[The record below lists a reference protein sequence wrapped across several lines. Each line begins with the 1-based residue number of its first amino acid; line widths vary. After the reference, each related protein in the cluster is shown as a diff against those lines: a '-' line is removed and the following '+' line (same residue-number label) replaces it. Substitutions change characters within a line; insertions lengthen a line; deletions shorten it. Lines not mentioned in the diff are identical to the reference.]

1 MRLTGTIL
9 LLGLALAGCATTSNG
24 APAAG
29 GALGRGLPLEEAT
42 FVAENLGTGDKAVT
56 ISFSPGDHDTSRV
69 SGMSGCNRFNGGYKQ
84 TPTTLT
90 FGPLATTMM
99 MCPDDQ
105 MKVEQTFLAAMD
117 GTVEY
122 RLDKDGVL
130 TLRTAK
136 GKDLKFRKKG

>member
-1 MRLTGTIL
+1 MKPTGTML
-9 LLGLALAGCATTSNG
+9 LLAAMLAGCATTSDG
-24 APAAG
+24 AAAG
-29 GALGRGLPLEEAT
+29 GALGRGLPLEEAS
-42 FVAENLGTGDKAVT
+42 FVAENLGTGDKKVT

-105 MKVEQTFLAAMD
+105 MKVEQMFLAALD

-136 GKDLKFRKKG
+136 GKDLKFRKQG

>member
-1 MRLTGTIL
+1 
-9 LLGLALAGCATTSNG
+9 
-24 APAAG
+24 
-29 GALGRGLPLEEAT
+29 
-42 FVAENLGTGDKAVT
+42 
-56 ISFSPGDHDTSRV
+56 
-69 SGMSGCNRFNGGYKQ
+69 MSGCNRFNGGYKQ

-105 MKVEQTFLAAMD
+105 MKVERTFLAALD

-136 GKDLKFRKKG
+136 GEDLKFRKQG

>member
-1 MRLTGTIL
+1 MRRSGTAL
-9 LLGLALAGCATTSNG
+9 LLGLALTACATSSGGTT
-24 APAAG
+24 AG

-42 FVAENLGTGDKAVT
+42 FVAESLGTADKKVT
-56 ISFSPGDHDTSRV
+56 ISFSPGDHDSSRV
-69 SGMSGCNRFNGGYKQ
+69 SGMAGCNRFNGGYTQ

-90 FGPLATTMM
+90 FKPLATTMM

-105 MKVEQTFLAAMD
+105 MKVEQQVLAALS

-136 GKDLKFRKKG
+136 GEDLRFRKQG

>member
-1 MRLTGTIL
+1 MRRSGTAL
-9 LLGLALAGCATTSNG
+9 LLGLALAGCATSSGG
-24 APAAG
+24 AAAG

-42 FVAENLGTGDKAVT
+42 FVAESLGTGDKKVT

-69 SGMSGCNRFNGGYKQ
+69 SGMAGCNRFNGGYTQ

-90 FGPLATTMM
+90 FKPLATTMM

-105 MKVEQTFLAAMD
+105 MKVEQTFLTAMT

-136 GKDLKFRKKG
+136 GEDLKFRKQG

>member
-1 MRLTGTIL
+1 
-9 LLGLALAGCATTSNG
+9 
-24 APAAG
+24 
-29 GALGRGLPLEEAT
+29 
-42 FVAENLGTGDKAVT
+42 
-56 ISFSPGDHDTSRV
+56 
-69 SGMSGCNRFNGGYKQ
+69 
-84 TPTTLT
+84 
-90 FGPLATTMM
+90 

-136 GKDLKFRKKG
+136 GKDLKFRKQG